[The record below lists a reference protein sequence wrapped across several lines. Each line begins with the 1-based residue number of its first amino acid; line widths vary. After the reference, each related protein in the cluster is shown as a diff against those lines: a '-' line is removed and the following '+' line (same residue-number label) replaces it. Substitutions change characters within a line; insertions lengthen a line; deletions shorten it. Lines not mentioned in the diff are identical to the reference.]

1 MSTNPAYA
9 SPAQKPPHHNSNISS
24 AGCSSSSSGVIGIGV
39 NMATGDSKIAA
50 NQKPAAHTSLDV
62 SGAAATLTNLTTS
75 PAATQSANNGQNWT
89 DELDSPLWL
98 SSLHSVIFIITCA
111 LAVFI
116 LFRNVLTW

>member
-9 SPAQKPPHHNSNISS
+9 LPAQKPPHHNSNISS
-24 AGCSSSSSGVIGIGV
+24 AVGNSSSGVIGIGV
-39 NMATGDSKIAA
+39 NMASGESKIAA
-50 NQKPAAHTSLDV
+50 NQKPVAHTSLDV
-62 SGAAATLTNLTTS
+62 SGTTAALTTLTTS
-75 PAATQSANNGQNWT
+75 TATAQAANNGQNWT